1 MPSWQ
6 AWISG
11 DTPPAVRGLQPSPA
25 CTAVASHPGVW
36 VPTPLVQFHVQ
47 PKASASKKSAVWAWN
62 PCCYS
67 RWEDHS
73 LHLCSKTV
81 HAGCPRTRLLSDPIL
96 VTDASRQKEAVRSDR
111 WRLWVLHP
119 IHYAQAKQAWH
130 SGPIDRYLFRS
141 PSSHRP
147 HVSLSGALPPAFAS
161 WGILPSWA
169 CGGYLL
175 GHPESTR
182 MVIPF
187 RSFVFRGR
195 RIALSAGFSGGE
207 HQSLR

>member
-1 MPSWQ
+1 MLLS
-6 AWISG
+6 
-11 DTPPAVRGLQPSPA
+11 R
-25 CTAVASHPGVW
+25 
-36 VPTPLVQFHVQ
+36 
-47 PKASASKKSAVWAWN
+47 
-62 PCCYS
+62 CYS

-161 WGILPSWA
+161 WASSHP
-169 CGGYLL
+169 
-175 GHPESTR
+175 GHAVGTCSD
-182 MVIPF
+182 IPRAPGWLSRSDRSFSVAVGSLYPPGLVGVNTSRFARRWPLSLTLF
-187 RSFVFRGR
+187 RSRLLNAREPVSSHDGSTERSLP
-195 RIALSAGFSGGE
+195 LSITTCLQIWG
-207 HQSLR
+207 HRVCP